1 MDAYPAACQDAMLPQ
16 RLMDTLMVLINF
28 IEMARVTGVP
38 LDFLTSR
45 GQQIKVRR
53 ECCVDT
59 RSTAV
64 CEV

>member
-1 MDAYPAACQDAMLPQ
+1 MLPQ